1 MARNHKPFIKYSNV
15 YLPAIQRKA
24 LYTSLDLLVDV
35 KLSDEIKRG
44 GSHAVAELNDEIP
57 VDINAILEV
66 DQTTLYKII
75 ASEFHPYGLVSNIN
89 RFICLANQVSIQDI
103 NQFVSEWCKHK
114 PKVSNKSCILIN
126 EHLAADLSIVIPMAE
141 PKTILD
147 IGGNKQSL
155 DELTAVYPGAKIKN
169 ITYSEINSLNSSYDL
184 VICSQYLHHLSFDDI
199 NKLVDALP
207 KITNDLVFV
216 REMDVTNSKLADL
229 LHDLHAVLID
239 GKTQRNKINYM
250 TKNNV
255 LELFGKHYKLVS
267 ESQHDSKDNPLSLYS
282 IALELNTTD

>member
-1 MARNHKPFIKYSNV
+1 MARNYKPFIKYSNV
-15 YLPAIQRKA
+15 YLPTIQRKA
-24 LYTSLDLLVDV
+24 LFTNLDLLVDV

-44 GSHAVAELNDEIP
+44 GSHVVEFTNEIP
-57 VDINAILEV
+57 IDMNEILDV
-66 DQTTLYKII
+66 DQTMLYKII

-89 RFICLANQVSIQDI
+89 RFICLANQVSIKDI
-103 NQFVSEWCKHK
+103 SEFVSEWCKHK

-126 EHLAADLSIVIPMAE
+126 EHLAADLSIVVPTSE

-147 IGGNKQSL
+147 IGGNKQTL
-155 DELTAVYPGAKIKN
+155 DELTAAYPDAKIKN
-169 ITYSEINSLNSSYDL
+169 ITHNEINSLNNSYDL
-184 VICSQYLHHLSFDDI
+184 IIISQYLHHLSSNEVNNLI
-199 NKLVDALP
+199 DALP

-216 REMDVTNSKLADL
+216 REMDAINVDLADL

-239 GKTQRNKINYM
+239 GKTERNKINYM
-250 TKNNV
+250 SKNNV

-282 IALELNTTD
+282 IALELNATD